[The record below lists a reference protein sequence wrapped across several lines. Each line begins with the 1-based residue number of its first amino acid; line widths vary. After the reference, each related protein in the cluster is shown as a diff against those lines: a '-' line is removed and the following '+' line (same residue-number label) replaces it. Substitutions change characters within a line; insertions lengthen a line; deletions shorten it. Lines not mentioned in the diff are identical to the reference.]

1 MDLEQGGF
9 CVFEKCNWNMHT
21 EADEGHKIP
30 QLGWVVALLRR
41 EFDTFWV
48 WDFVIVRAVYL
59 ALWLTVEVDIL
70 QTQVL
75 CTNLSI
81 PAVEITL

>member
-30 QLGWVVALLRR
+30 QLG
-41 EFDTFWV
+41 
-48 WDFVIVRAVYL
+48 
-59 ALWLTVEVDIL
+59 
-70 QTQVL
+70 
-75 CTNLSI
+75 
-81 PAVEITL
+81 